1 MVQKGLFGPVCP
13 FWPFLA
19 TCDPLNP
26 CGDFF
31 LAVFALCFH
40 FLIFCLPILS
50 RNPLISRFWSIIWSK
65 KAFFALFAHFWP
77 FLATCDPINLCRDFF
92 LAVFALCFHFSIFT
106 LLILSRKP
114 LISRFWSIIW
124 SKKALFAPFCP
135 FLPISGRL
143 WPLEHLY
150 GLFPGCI
157 CVLLL
162 FFKFYFADLESKP
175 VN

>member
-1 MVQKGLFGPVCP
+1 MVQKGLFGP
-13 FWPFLA
+13 FWPFL
-19 TCDPLNP
+19 TLSGHLWPLEPLWWLFPGCICVVLSLFN
-26 CGDFF
+26 FF
-31 LAVFALCFH
+31 
-40 FLIFCLPILS
+40 LPILS

-65 KAFFALFAHFWP
+65 KAFLALFAYFWP
-77 FLATCDPINLCRDFF
+77 SLATCDPINLCRDFF

-106 LLILSRKP
+106 LLILSPNP
-114 LISRFWSIIW
+114 LIGRFQSIIW

-143 WPLEHLY
+143 WLLEPLY

-162 FFKFYFADLESKP
+162 FFKFDFVDLESKP
-175 VN
+175 LN

>member
-1 MVQKGLFGPVCP
+1 MVQKGLFGLLALFDPWPLVTPWTPVVTFSWLYLRCA
-13 FWPFLA
+13 FIFSY
-19 TCDPLNP
+19 
-26 CGDFF
+26 FF
-31 LAVFALCFH
+31 
-40 FLIFCLPILS
+40 LPILS

-65 KAFFALFAHFWP
+65 KAFFALFAYFCP
-77 FLATCDPINLCRDFF
+77 FLTTCDPINLCRDFF

-135 FLPISGRL
+135 CLPISGRL

-175 VN
+175 LN